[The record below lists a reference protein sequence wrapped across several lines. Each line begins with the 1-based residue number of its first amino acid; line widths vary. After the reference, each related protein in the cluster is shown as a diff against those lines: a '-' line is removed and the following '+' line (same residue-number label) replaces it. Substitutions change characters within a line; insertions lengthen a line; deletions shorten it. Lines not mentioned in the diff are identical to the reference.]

1 MSLSSKKYI
10 EISTVDEKQ
19 STYFIPVIVAS
30 LLLSL
35 IVLHLKKAINV
46 RPTVWVMCPCPR
58 KPLRSKFVLICYREE
73 QES

>member
-46 RPTVWVMCPCPR
+46 RPTV
-58 KPLRSKFVLICYREE
+58 
-73 QES
+73 

>member
-10 EISTVDEKQ
+10 GISTVGEKQ

-46 RPTVWVMCPCPR
+46 RPTVWVVPCPR